1 MVGYIAHNPIL
12 NTRSHSV
19 HHQVCP
25 TARIYATF
33 IFSCGRGY
41 FQYCNDLSSLAN
53 DR

>member
-12 NTRSHSV
+12 NTRSLSV

-25 TARIYATF
+25 TARICDFHIF
-33 IFSCGRGY
+33 ICRRGY